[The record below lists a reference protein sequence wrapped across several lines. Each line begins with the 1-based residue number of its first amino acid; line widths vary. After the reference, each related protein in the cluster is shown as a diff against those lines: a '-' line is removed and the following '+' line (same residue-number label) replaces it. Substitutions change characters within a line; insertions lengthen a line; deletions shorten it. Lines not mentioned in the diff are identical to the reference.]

1 MKHVAAARPP
11 PASPLRA
18 PTEADLRGAGE
29 VLRDLE
35 ALARALGPVGRAAPV
50 HHAMGRVWI
59 ERLGAPRGA
68 AVCFQNA
75 FALDPSYRPNLEAA
89 RRLFASEGAW
99 ERALALHRCEEKLLQ
114 DRAVRAE
121 SLRAQAWI
129 LAQPLARPLEAA
141 EALQRALVLAP
152 EPPALLTDAAE
163 AALDAADQPGAARLL
178 LRAGQAVKDG
188 LQRAALLR
196 QAVLLLEELEQS
208 QGTAEGCEVLGE
220 AARKLQAS
228 DPDDPVGTTALL
240 SLARAARAWDE

>member
-29 VLRDLE
+29 LLGELE
-35 ALARALGPVGRAAPV
+35 AHAGALGPVARAAPV
-50 HHAMGRVWI
+50 HHAMGRVGI
-59 ERLGAPRGA
+59 ERLGDPRGA

-129 LAQPLARPLEAA
+129 LAQPLARPLQAA
-141 EALQRALVLAP
+141 EAPQRPLAP
-152 EPPALLTDAAE
+152 EHPPLLPPAAE
-163 AALDAADQPGAARLL
+163 AALDAADRPGAARLL
-178 LRAGQAVKDG
+178 LRAGEAVKDG

-208 QGTAEGCEVLGE
+208 QGTAEGCE
-220 AARKLQAS
+220 
-228 DPDDPVGTTALL
+228 
-240 SLARAARAWDE
+240 

>member
-1 MKHVAAARPP
+1 MRHVATAGPAA
-11 PASPLRA
+11 AAPLRT
-18 PTEADLRGAGE
+18 PSEGDLRGAGE
-29 VLRDLE
+29 LLGE
-35 ALARALGPVGRAAPV
+35 LAAQAAALGPVARAAPV

-59 ERLGAPRGA
+59 ERLGDPRSA
-68 AVCFQNA
+68 ATCYQNA

-89 RRLFASEGAW
+89 RRLFAGEGAW

-114 DRAVRAE
+114 DPALRAE

-196 QAVLLLEELEQS
+196 QAVLLLEEL
-208 QGTAEGCEVLGE
+208 
-220 AARKLQAS
+220 
-228 DPDDPVGTTALL
+228 
-240 SLARAARAWDE
+240 